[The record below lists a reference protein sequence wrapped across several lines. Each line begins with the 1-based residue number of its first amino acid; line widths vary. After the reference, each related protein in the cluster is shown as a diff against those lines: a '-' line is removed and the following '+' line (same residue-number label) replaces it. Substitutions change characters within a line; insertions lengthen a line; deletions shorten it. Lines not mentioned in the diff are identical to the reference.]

1 MIVADHVTLVD
12 DRGVL
17 KIEGASLAVRA
28 GEILGIAAVD
38 GEGQHELVRALAG
51 RHPIAAGR
59 LYTPANVGFVPE
71 DRQRDALVLGF
82 PLYENVALR
91 GAGSRRGSM
100 AWGEVRTQTR
110 QLLDAFDIRAAGDD
124 TRAATLSGGNQQKLV
139 LARELDGNPRAL
151 VVENPTR
158 GLDIQ
163 AMAAVH
169 GRLRAARSRGT
180 AIALYASDVDEVL
193 SLADRVVVIAKGR
206 ISEVPMDRETVGRAM
221 LGVAGTGAAR
231 PRK

>member
-1 MIVADHVTLVD
+1 MIVAEHITLVD
-12 DRGVL
+12 DRGVTR
-17 KIEGASLAVRA
+17 IDGASLTARA
-28 GEILGIAAVD
+28 GEILGIAAVE
-38 GEGQHELVRALAG
+38 GEGQHELLRALAG
-51 RHPIAAGR
+51 RHPIAAGS
-59 LYTPANVGFVPE
+59 LGAPADVGFVPE

-100 AWGEVRTQTR
+100 AWGSVRTQTR
-110 QLLDAFDIRAAGDD
+110 QLLDAFDVRAAGDGVN
-124 TRAATLSGGNQQKLV
+124 AATLSGGNQQKLV

-169 GRLRAARSRGT
+169 GRLRAARDRGT
-180 AIALYASDVDEVL
+180 AIVLYASDVDEVL
-193 SLADRVVVIAKGR
+193 SLADRVVVIAQGQVR
-206 ISEVPMDRETVGRAM
+206 EVPLDREIVGRAM
-221 LGVAGTGAAR
+221 LGMGDG
-231 PRK
+231 